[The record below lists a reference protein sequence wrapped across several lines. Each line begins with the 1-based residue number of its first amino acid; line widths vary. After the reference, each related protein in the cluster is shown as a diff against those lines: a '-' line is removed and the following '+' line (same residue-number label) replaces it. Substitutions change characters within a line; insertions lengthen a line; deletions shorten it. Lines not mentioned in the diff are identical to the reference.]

1 MSPRLK
7 GLLKILLVLVL
18 IGAGMALLYAFCS
31 PLLSCF
37 TAGADGRFWWADPFF
52 PQAVALIRSSGSLGV
67 LVSIGLM
74 IIHSFVPFPA
84 ELVAIAN
91 GMVYGPFWGT
101 ILTWVGAMS
110 GAFLAF
116 GLTRKFGRP
125 FVRKIVSKRRSQ
137 ALDRWVTRHGVETLF
152 VSRFI
157 PVISFNL
164 INYAA
169 GLTKISWGT
178 FAWTTG
184 TGILPMTLLMVV
196 MGDQFHVLP
205 WSAWILLLCGGILLL
220 LLLHRLRHK
229 QTPP

>member
-1 MSPRLK
+1 VAPVAKVFLK
-7 GLLKILLVLVL
+7 VLLILVLT
-18 IGAGMALLYAFCS
+18 GTALAVIYAFCS
-31 PLLSCF
+31 SLLSCF
-37 TAGADGRFWWADPFF
+37 TAGAAGRFWWPDPFF
-52 PQAVALIRSSGSLGV
+52 PAAIALIRSSGIVGV
-67 LVSIGLM
+67 FVSIGLM

-101 ILTWVGAMS
+101 VLTWVGAMG

-116 GLTRKFGRP
+116 GLTRQFGQP
-125 FVRKIVSKRRSQ
+125 FVRKIVSPRRSQ
-137 ALDRWVTRHGVETLF
+137 ALDRWVARHGAETLF

-178 FAWTTG
+178 FSWTTG
-184 TGILPMTLLMVV
+184 LGILPMTILMVV
-196 MGDQFHVLP
+196 MGNQIHVLP
-205 WSAWILLLCGGILLL
+205 WSAWMLLLCGGFLLL

-229 QTPP
+229 DTA